1 MVGCDPCGHPAEV
14 LTVVRALGFLAPLAV
29 AAVVTIGLAFAAQT
43 DPRQRDAFVTVMV
56 IAAAAGMTT
65 TALVCWS
72 YFGWRLNRIAQ
83 ALERTIEEG
92 EPVELREGGIPAERR
107 LARAFNAATGAF
119 LQTEVRATHD
129 RLTGVPN
136 RETLLSV
143 LTAEVERAS
152 RHYKPLSVAFIDID
166 RFKPINDTY
175 GHNSGDAVLRQ
186 VAGLVADSVRASDTF
201 GRYGGEEFMLILPET
216 LPEDAVGLAEE
227 LRALVMQEPLLIADG
242 QTITA
247 TISIGIA
254 GGRGSELQLD
264 MLVDR
269 ADAAMYAA
277 KSLGRNRTY
286 LYRDLDEEAPV
297 RRAPISSEHRAQATA
312 IGRWASDTATQALAS
327 VLSPQPHHRGRPSD
341 MIAALATGIG
351 IELGLPDEEI
361 ERIRIAALLHD
372 LGKIAIPEEIL
383 DKPSTLTDAEWQAI
397 GEHPRIGQVIL
408 EQASNLREAIPVV
421 LHHHE
426 RFNGGGYPHGLRG
439 NEIPLGARIVAVA
452 DAYHAMVHE
461 RPYKGALSH
470 EEALAELRRHGGTQF
485 DPEVVDVFCTIYA
498 DSVPPDGLE
507 EVYRLHE
514 RARGGLPHLEVPH
527 AHGHSHAHEEA
538 DELTRIAGRVHQRR
552 GQRREAPG

>member
-1 MVGCDPCGHPAEV
+1 MVGCDPPGHPPRV
-14 LTVVRALGFLAPLAV
+14 LTFVRALGFLAPLAV

-43 DPRQRDAFVTVMV
+43 APEQRDALVAVMV

-65 TALVCWS
+65 TALICWS
-72 YFGWRLNRIAQ
+72 YFGWRLNRIAR

-92 EPVELREGGIPAERR
+92 EPIELHEVGVPAERR
-107 LARAFNAATGAF
+107 LARAFNAASGAF
-119 LQTEVRATHD
+119 LQTEARATHD
-129 RLTGVPN
+129 RLTGIPN
-136 RETLLSV
+136 RETLLAV
-143 LTAEVERAS
+143 LTSEVERAA
-152 RHYKPLSVAFIDID
+152 RHYKALSVAFIDID

-186 VAGLVADSVRASDTF
+186 VAGLIADSVRASDTF

-216 LPEDAVGLAEE
+216 LPDEAIGLAEE
-227 LRALVMQEPLLIADG
+227 LRALVMQEPLRIANG
-242 QTITA
+242 QSITA

-286 LYRDLDEEAPV
+286 LFRDLDEEAPV
-297 RRAPISSEHRAQATA
+297 RRAPISSERRAQATA

-341 MIAALATGIG
+341 MIAALATGMG
-351 IELGLPDEEI
+351 IEMGLPEEEI

-372 LGKIAIPEEIL
+372 LGKIAIPDEIL

-426 RFNGGGYPHGLRG
+426 RYNGGGYPHGLRG

-461 RPYKGALSH
+461 RPYKDALTH

-485 DPEVVDVFCTIYA
+485 DPNVVDLFCSIYA
-498 DSVPPDGLE
+498 DAVPPDGLE

-514 RARGGLPHLEVPH
+514 RARGGLAHLDVPH
-527 AHGHSHAHEEA
+527 VHPHVVGAPAA
-538 DELTRIAGRVHQRR
+538 DGRPRQRR
-552 GQRREAPG
+552 RAAREAPG

>member
-1 MVGCDPCGHPAEV
+1 MVGRDPRGHSHSV
-14 LTVVRALGFLAPLAV
+14 LTFVRALGFMAPLAV
-29 AAVVTIGLAFAAQT
+29 AAGLTVALALAAQT
-43 DPRQRDAFVTVMV
+43 PPEQRVALLVVLGV
-56 IAAAAGMTT
+56 AAAAGMTT
-65 TALVCWS
+65 LALFAWS
-72 YFGWRLNRIAQ
+72 YIGWRFNRIAS
-83 ALERTIEEG
+83 ALERTLETDE
-92 EPVELREGGIPAERR
+92 VTLLRETGIPAERR
-107 LARAFNAATGAF
+107 LARAFNAASGAF
-119 LQTEVRATHD
+119 IQTEARATHD
-129 RLTGVPN
+129 RLTGIAN
-136 RETLLSV
+136 RETLLAT
-143 LTAEVERAS
+143 LAAEIERAT

-186 VAGLVADSVRASDTF
+186 VAGIIADSVRASDTF

-216 LPEDAVGLAEE
+216 TTEDAVAVAEE
-227 LRALVMQEPLLIADG
+227 LRSLVMHEPLRIAEG
-242 QTITA
+242 QTIKA

-286 LYRDLDEEAPV
+286 LFRDLDEAAPV
-297 RRAPISSEHRAQATA
+297 RRAPISADRRAAATA
-312 IGRWASDTATQALAS
+312 IGQWASDTATQALAS
-327 VLSPQPHHRGRPSD
+327 VLAPQPHHRGRPSD

-351 IELGLPDEEI
+351 LEMGLPAEEI

-383 DKPSTLTDAEWQAI
+383 DKPTTLSHAEWQAI

-439 NEIPLGARIVAVA
+439 SEIPLGARIVAVA
-452 DAYHAMVHE
+452 DAYHAMVHD
-461 RPYKGALSH
+461 RPYKDALNH
-470 EEALAELRRHGGTQF
+470 EEALDEIRRHAGTQF
-485 DPEVVDVFCTIYA
+485 DPEVVEVFCAIYA
-498 DSVPPDGLE
+498 QVVPPDGLE

-514 RARGGLPHLEVPH
+514 RARGGLSHLDPAPDPADAEPTVIPAVP
-527 AHGHSHAHEEA
+527 A
-538 DELTRIAGRVHQRR
+538 RR
-552 GQRREAPG
+552 RRTTPSKREASG